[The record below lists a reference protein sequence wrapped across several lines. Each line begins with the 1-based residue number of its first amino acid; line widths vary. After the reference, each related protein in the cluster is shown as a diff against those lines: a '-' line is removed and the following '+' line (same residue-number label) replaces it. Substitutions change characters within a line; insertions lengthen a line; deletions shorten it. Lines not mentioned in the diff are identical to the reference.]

1 MAKDNSENLSN
12 KTETKKPVKRLA
24 AHLAPPAEL
33 LQLMHR
39 LSGCEALDAM
49 IEVFVAEVSHAVK
62 ADRST
67 LLMNDV
73 STDELFARYAQGGV
87 TNEIR
92 FPNRLGIAGAAF
104 TSGEPIL
111 IEDAYQDPRFNQRID
126 DQTGY
131 RTRSIMAVPLR
142 TIRGKLIGVVQC
154 LNKMDGEFVPL
165 DVEAVNQLIESA
177 STILDGAL
185 ALEQARTAR
194 DVERQFLQIVSDMT
208 SDLDLASLLK
218 KVMGEARDMLSA
230 ERSTL
235 FLNDEKRN
243 ELWSQVGEGL
253 GSTVIRFPNHL
264 GIAGAVFTSGKSINI
279 PHAYADLRFNPSFDR
294 QTGFFTRSILC
305 VPVLNKTGRIIG
317 VTQVLNKRGGPF
329 TAEDEQRLR
338 AFTAQIAIGLEN
350 AKLFA
355 DVTNMRN
362 YNQSIL
368 ESMSNGVITIDDEG
382 LIATCN
388 IAGARIMRIDKPE
401 DILKHK
407 FEEFFGGPN
416 AWLSERIKRVE
427 KPEDQEVAM
436 DATLEFAGESISA
449 NVSVSP
455 LIGEEEK
462 KLGAMVMIEDISGE
476 KRMRATMSRYMDPGL
491 ADQLLSGGQDALGGQ
506 SVEATIV
513 FTDVRSFT
521 TLTEALGAQG
531 TVALLNEYFT
541 LMVDCITKEGGML
554 DKFIGDAIM
563 AAFGLP
569 VGHGDDEDRAVRA
582 SIQMLT
588 ELNLWN
594 SHRNSQGL
602 PSVEMGI
609 GINTDHVVSGNIG
622 SPKRMDYTVIG
633 DGVNLAARLEGAC
646 KEYSAKLLIS
656 ESTFSRLKGSYRIRE
671 ADKLIVKG
679 KTKPVTIFEV
689 LDHRQD
695 IPGSVLMDMLTA
707 FRAGLGEYREGN
719 WDRAIKCF
727 NEALKAH
734 QGDELSRTYI
744 ARCEKLKLDP
754 PKDWEG
760 VFVMKSK

>member
-1 MAKDNSENLSN
+1 MAK
-12 KTETKKPVKRLA
+12 KTVAIPEAPTRGKKPTKRQA
-24 AHLAPPAEL
+24 RHLATPLDL
-33 LQLMHR
+33 LHMMHR
-39 LSGCEALDAM
+39 LSSCENLDGM
-49 IEVFVAEVSHAVK
+49 VEVFVAEVSHSVN
-62 ADRST
+62 ADRSS
-67 LLMNDV
+67 LLLNDFT
-73 STDELFARYAQGGV
+73 TDELFARFAQGGV
-87 TNEIR
+87 TSEIR

-104 TSGEPIL
+104 TEDEPIL
-111 IEDAYQDPRFNQRID
+111 IEDAYEDPRFNRRID

-131 RTRSIMAVPLR
+131 RTTSIMAVPLK
-142 TIRGKLIGVVQC
+142 TTRGKLIGVVQC
-154 LNKMDGEFVPL
+154 LNKLEGTFDEQDL
-165 DVEAVNQLIESA
+165 ESVNQLIEYA
-177 STILDGAL
+177 STIIDGAL
-185 ALEQARTAR
+185 TLEQARIAR

-235 FLNDEKRN
+235 FINDEKRN

-253 GSTVIRFPNHL
+253 GSSVIRFPNHL
-264 GIAGAVFTSGKSINI
+264 GIAGAVFTSGQSINI
-279 PHAYADLRFNPSFDR
+279 PHAYSDLRFNPGFDR

-305 VPVLNKTGRIIG
+305 VPVLNKAGQIIG

-329 TAEDEQRLR
+329 TEEDEHRLR

-350 AKLFA
+350 AKLFS

-388 IAGARIMRIDKPE
+388 IAGARIMQLPKIE

-407 FEEFFGGPN
+407 FEDFFSGPN
-416 AWLSERIKRVE
+416 DWLIERIRRVE
-427 KPEDQEVAM
+427 KPGDQEVAM
-436 DATLEFAGESISA
+436 DASLEFGGETISA
-449 NVSVSP
+449 NVTVSP
-455 LIGEEEK
+455 LISDEK
-462 KLGAMVMIEDISGE
+462 KKMGAMVMIEDISGE

-541 LMVDCITKEGGML
+541 LMVDCITAEGGML

-582 SIQMLT
+582 SIQMLKD
-588 ELNLWN
+588 LNRWN
-594 SHRNSQGL
+594 AVRNAQGL

-689 LDHRQD
+689 LDHRED

-719 WDRAIKCF
+719 WDRGIKCF

-734 QGDELSRTYI
+734 PGDELSRTYI
-744 ARCEKLKLDP
+744 ARCDKLKLDP

>member
-1 MAKDNSENLSN
+1 M
-12 KTETKKPVKRLA
+12 
-24 AHLAPPAEL
+24 
-33 LQLMHR
+33 
-39 LSGCEALDAM
+39 
-49 IEVFVAEVSHAVK
+49 
-62 ADRST
+62 
-67 LLMNDV
+67 
-73 STDELFARYAQGGV
+73 
-87 TNEIR
+87 
-92 FPNRLGIAGAAF
+92 GIAGAVF
-104 TSGEPIL
+104 NSGEPEI
-111 IEDAYQDPRFNQRID
+111 IKNAYDDPRFNQRID

-131 RTRSIMAVPLR
+131 HTKSIMALPFR
-142 TIRGKLIGVVQC
+142 TIRGKLVGVVQC
-154 LNKMDGEFVPL
+154 LNKLEGDFDARDIEI
-165 DVEAVNQLIESA
+165 ANQLIESA

-185 ALEQARTAR
+185 SLEQARAAR
-194 DVERQFLQIVSDMT
+194 DLERHFLEIVSDMT
-208 SDLDLASLLK
+208 SDLDLSSLLK
-218 KVMGEARDMLSA
+218 KVMGEAQDMLAA

-253 GSTVIRFPNHL
+253 GANVIRFPNHL

-279 PHAYADLRFNPSFDR
+279 PHAYADLRFNPGFDR

-329 TAEDEQRLR
+329 TQEDEQRLR

-541 LMVDCITKEGGML
+541 LMVDCITKE
-554 DKFIGDAIM
+554 
-563 AAFGLP
+563 
-569 VGHGDDEDRAVRA
+569 VGCSISLLVMPSWRHSAYRLGTAMTKTEPFVR
-582 SIQMLT
+582 
-588 ELNLWN
+588 
-594 SHRNSQGL
+594 
-602 PSVEMGI
+602 P
-609 GINTDHVVSGNIG
+609 
-622 SPKRMDYTVIG
+622 
-633 DGVNLAARLEGAC
+633 
-646 KEYSAKLLIS
+646 
-656 ESTFSRLKGSYRIRE
+656 F
-671 ADKLIVKG
+671 
-679 KTKPVTIFEV
+679 
-689 LDHRQD
+689 
-695 IPGSVLMDMLTA
+695 
-707 FRAGLGEYREGN
+707 
-719 WDRAIKCF
+719 KC
-727 NEALKAH
+727 
-734 QGDELSRTYI
+734 
-744 ARCEKLKLDP
+744 
-754 PKDWEG
+754 
-760 VFVMKSK
+760 